1 MDLQYILLNINQ
13 FQHDAVIYAQ
23 KPWTLMSEAFVVSA
37 DQIIELK
44 LQNVELCHFLAVY
57 QVRMLLSK
65 FQTQNLCL
73 NDLCLKII
81 EEAIKSQHSTK
92 H

>member
-13 FQHDAVIYAQ
+13 FQQDAVIYAQ
-23 KPWTLMSEAFVVSA
+23 KPWTLMSEAFVVSE

-44 LQNVELCHFLAVY
+44 NVEPCHFLAVY
-57 QVRMLLSK
+57 QVRILLSK

-73 NDLCLKII
+73 NDLCLRII
-81 EEAIKSQHSTK
+81 EYAIQLK
-92 H
+92 